1 MIEMDTNTILEERG
15 CVAAGHVQGL
25 NSHTSMASHSHTGEF
40 LIYISVC
47 ESSKIK
53 SAESDFST
61 AYYE

>member
-1 MIEMDTNTILEERG
+1 MCG
-15 CVAAGHVQGL
+15 CWTRTGTELAHFHGI
-25 NSHTSMASHSHTGEF
+25 SHTGEF